1 MLWPRALG
9 LLKVNQIVRKISEV
23 FKASMQDITSV
34 IFKSDLLK
42 KGKWTYVFL
51 TSLGN
56 LCIIWKKTI
65 NSRYAFDVNC

>member
-9 LLKVNQIVRKISEV
+9 LLQVNQIVRKISEV

-42 KGKWTYVFL
+42 KGKMDLCFSDL
-51 TSLGN
+51 TGQFMHYLEKN
-56 LCIIWKKTI
+56 
-65 NSRYAFDVNC
+65 N

>member
-42 KGKWTYVFL
+42 KGKMDLSFSDL
-51 TSLGN
+51 TGQFMHYLEKN
-56 LCIIWKKTI
+56 
-65 NSRYAFDVNC
+65 N

>member
-42 KGKWTYVFL
+42 KGKMDLRFSDL
-51 TSLGN
+51 TGQFMHYLEKN
-56 LCIIWKKTI
+56 
-65 NSRYAFDVNC
+65 N